1 MGEWIGLCAV
11 PAVIAAILAG
21 KIYFMRK
28 SAREI
33 RERFGEIL
41 SADTNTLIGLSGGDR
56 ELRRLADALNGEL
69 RRLREERLRYMNGDR
84 KLKEAVVNL
93 SHDLRTPLTAIRGYL
108 ELLEREE
115 MSENAARYRDVIFER
130 VESLS
135 LLSEEFLRYSVAA
148 SGEREPRYET
158 VELNR
163 VLEEHLSA
171 FYGVLCERGITPE
184 IVIPEEKV
192 VRRLDRREL
201 SRVLENI
208 TNNAVKYSGGD
219 LRVTLD
225 TAGEITV
232 SNRADGLDSVSVER
246 LFDRF
251 YTVESGSGSTGL
263 GLSIAKTLTERM
275 GGEIC
280 AEYGGGILTIRV
292 RFPNEEIPLP

>member
-219 LRVTLD
+219 LKVTLD
-225 TAGEITV
+225 TAGEIMV